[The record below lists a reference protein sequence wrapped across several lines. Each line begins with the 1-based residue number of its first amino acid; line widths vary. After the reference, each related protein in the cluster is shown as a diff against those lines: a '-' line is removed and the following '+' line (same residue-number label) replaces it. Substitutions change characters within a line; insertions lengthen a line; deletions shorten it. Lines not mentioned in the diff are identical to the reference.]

1 MGDLKIEQ
9 SQEGLQLK
17 QDATKAY
24 LFLFAIA
31 FMLYK
36 GCSLLLQMFPLENT
50 GDYVGVVFITIWIA
64 VILGMGWFVV
74 GQYLFLRVVLNH
86 NGVFCSKPFCKR
98 EILWCELKDYGI
110 SYEGRNKGGVQYCL
124 YFSEEVLPEKKRN
137 KKKLKGV
144 VIQLNM
150 DRNDYATVLAKVIP
164 YCQQHVT
171 ATKPYIAE

>member
-1 MGDLKIEQ
+1 
-9 SQEGLQLK
+9 
-17 QDATKAY
+17 
-24 LFLFAIA
+24 
-31 FMLYK
+31 
-36 GCSLLLQMFPLENT
+36 MFPLENT
-50 GDYVGVVFITIWIA
+50 GDYVGVVFISIWIA

-86 NGVFCSKPFCKR
+86 KGVFCSKPFCKR
-98 EILWCELKDYGI
+98 EILWCELRDYGI

>member
-17 QDATKAY
+17 QATKNAY
-24 LFLFAIA
+24 LFLFVIA

-50 GDYVGVVFITIWIA
+50 GDYVGAVFITIWIA
-64 VILGMGWFVV
+64 VIIGMGWFVA
-74 GQYLFLRVVLNH
+74 GQYLFLRVVLN
-86 NGVFCSKPFCKR
+86 NKGVFCSKPFRKR

-110 SYEGRNKGGVQYCL
+110 SYEGRSQGGVKQYCL
-124 YFSEEVLPEKKRN
+124 YFSEEVLPEKKN
-137 KKKLKGV
+137 KKNLKGV

>member
-50 GDYVGVVFITIWIA
+50 GDYVGVVFIAIWIA

-74 GQYLFLRVVLNH
+74 GQYLFLRVVLN
-86 NGVFCSKPFCKR
+86 KY
-98 EILWCELKDYGI
+98 L
-110 SYEGRNKGGVQYCL
+110 
-124 YFSEEVLPEKKRN
+124 
-137 KKKLKGV
+137 
-144 VIQLNM
+144 
-150 DRNDYATVLAKVIP
+150 
-164 YCQQHVT
+164 
-171 ATKPYIAE
+171 